1 MQHAKYRIQQGKILI
16 YYLFDI
22 ADEINLDK
30 LRRQWAGRSTNI
42 KLVSRRASPY
52 YMQFENE
59 PLLLPLGKM
68 SLLLEPDMPIEAEV
82 RAKAFD
88 FGVLSICWEV
98 PILSDWSQLV
108 EDAYLYIDND
118 YIADQSLKLLEDL
131 IPALDGTLTTA
142 TTGRTGQLPALE
154 ENSTQISKILKSP
167 HKNVLLED
175 YTIFYVNRFEV
186 HFSAEELLEQASSD
200 IASIVRGESKALSR
214 WERDHVLENRISY
227 FEDDLVVMAWNS
239 SFIYDP
245 EGSSEHVDIL
255 EFANSELLELRS
267 YDQLLDEQLK
277 QIYDELEELPKSRIL
292 AWLAMWRLPLLN
304 NPYQRTTQKLLTLL
318 IDVSELTD
326 RIENSLKIIGDLYL
340 ARIYQQISLKLHLQE
355 WQARVDGKLASARQ
369 IYETLNSEVSDR
381 RSTMLEIIV
390 VLLIALETLFLFL
403 PLHGK

>member
-1 MQHAKYRIQQGKILI
+1 MHAKYRIQQGKILI

-22 ADEINLDK
+22 ADEIDLDK
-30 LRRQWAGRSTNI
+30 LRNQWAGRSTNI

-59 PLLLPLGKM
+59 PVLLPLGEM
-68 SLLLEPDMPIEAEV
+68 TLLLRPDLPVIAEV

-98 PILSDWSQLV
+98 PILTEWSQLV

-118 YIADQSLKLLEDL
+118 HIADQSLKLLEDL
-131 IPALDGTLTTA
+131 MPALGSSLATSTGAGIGKAIAGT
-142 TTGRTGQLPALE
+142 
-154 ENSTQISKILKSP
+154 SKMLQEP

-200 IASIVRGESKALSR
+200 IASIVRGERKALSR
-214 WERDHVLENRISY
+214 WEREHVLEKRISY

-267 YDQLLDEQLK
+267 YDQLLDQQLRE
-277 QIYDELEELPKSRIL
+277 IYDELEELPKSRL
-292 AWLAMWRLPLLN
+292 SAWLSMWRLPLLN

-340 ARIYQQISLKLHLQE
+340 ARIYQQISYKLHLKE

-381 RSTMLEIIV
+381 RSVLLEIIV

-403 PLHGK
+403 PLHG